1 MMTKATALRIWDDE
15 KCSPELTLST
25 LENMSLVQI
34 ASNGLFVVHDQLR
47 DMGRMISKN
56 EYKGSRWNV
65 EEKELTPQF
74 LKVQILDHNH
84 VLNHMWLWDTF

>member
-1 MMTKATALRIWDDE
+1 
-15 KCSPELTLST
+15 
-25 LENMSLVQI
+25 MSLVQI

-65 EEKELTPQF
+65 EAKELTPHF

-84 VLNHMWLWDTF
+84 VLNHMWLRDNFLIHANSLINFVGFLMELNNM